1 MCVFMVSEQ
10 FIIRGQE
17 VALKSRCG
25 VQVCHLHSCH
35 TDVHFAAFTRLQ
47 FAELGLVEFRTGRGI
62 VPRTEQNTSSD
73 LRPTRGIVF
82 YESASSGLVNR
93 EPGSGQVDG

>member
-1 MCVFMVSEQ
+1 MFTVAEPP
-10 FIIRGQE
+10 ITRGPE

-35 TDVHFAAFTRLQ
+35 TDVHFAACTRLQ

>member
-1 MCVFMVSEQ
+1 MC
-10 FIIRGQE
+10 
-17 VALKSRCG
+17 SRFPNLLSYAAKK
-25 VQVCHLHSCH
+25 LHSRVAVVSRAAICTLCN

-47 FAELGLVEFRTGRGI
+47 FAELGLVEFRRGRGI

-73 LRPTRGIVF
+73 LGPTRGIFF

-93 EPGSGQVDG
+93 ERESGQVVR